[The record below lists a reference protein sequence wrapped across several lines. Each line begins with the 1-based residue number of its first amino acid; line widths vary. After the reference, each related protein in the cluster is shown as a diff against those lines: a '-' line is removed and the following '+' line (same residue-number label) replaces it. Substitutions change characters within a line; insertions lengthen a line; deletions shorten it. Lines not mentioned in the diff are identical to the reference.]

1 MRTDRVYKQAI
12 KRVFDEQFHD
22 NRMAVYWGRDD
33 DTINVIASQRHY
45 VCRIADV
52 NEDTLEFVSSVG
64 DRVTVALTD
73 EERRQLERRDNA
85 GALLRGYAK
94 DKDGNLSLVGTMS
107 IPHSRDK
114 PCPRE
119 RKDKRDLVRRG
130 ATVYKKETVG

>member
-1 MRTDRVYKQAI
+1 MRTNRVYKQAI
-12 KRVFDEQFHD
+12 RRVFGEKFHD

-52 NEDTLEFVSSVG
+52 NEDTLEFVSTVG

-130 ATVYKKETVG
+130 ATVFKKETVG

>member
-107 IPHSRDK
+107 IPHSKDK

>member
-1 MRTDRVYKQAI
+1 MRTNRVYKQAI
-12 KRVFDEQFHD
+12 RRVFGEKFHD

-130 ATVYKKETVG
+130 ATVFKKETVG

>member
-1 MRTDRVYKQAI
+1 MRTNRVYKQAI
-12 KRVFDEQFHD
+12 KRVFAEKFHD

-33 DTINVIASQRHY
+33 DTLNVIASQRHY

-107 IPHSRDK
+107 IPHSKDK

-119 RKDKRDLVRRG
+119 RKEKRDLGQAGRNSL
-130 ATVYKKETVG
+130 

>member
-1 MRTDRVYKQAI
+1 MRTNRVYKQAI
-12 KRVFDEQFHD
+12 KRVFAEKFHD
-22 NRMAVYWGRDD
+22 SRMAVYWGRDD

-85 GALLRGYAK
+85 GARHEKMPPRLR
-94 DKDGNLSLVGTMS
+94 
-107 IPHSRDK
+107 
-114 PCPRE
+114 
-119 RKDKRDLVRRG
+119 
-130 ATVYKKETVG
+130 